1 MALYGSPSGMR
12 RYPAEERA
20 GMKHLNE
27 MTLEELW
34 QLFPIALSDH
44 RAEWADRF
52 ARERRRILSFLP
64 NDCRFP
70 CLISA
75 VRRYPGSKRRISS
88 IFWRKRRPRDLRKS
102 EMRLRQTAIPRCRRA
117 RDAFLL
123 TGDIPS
129 TALRKRSF
137 TFICAMRGITK
148 NCCFGII

>member
-1 MALYGSPSGMR
+1 M
-12 RYPAEERA
+12 
-20 GMKHLNE
+20 NE

-64 NDCRFP
+64 NDCP
-70 CLISA
+70 VSLSHI
-75 VRRYPGSKRRISS
+75 GS
-88 IFWRKRRPRDLRKS
+88 
-102 EMRLRQTAIPRCRRA
+102 TAIPGIKAKNIVDILAETAPARFEKV
-117 RDAFLL
+117 RDAIAANGYTAMSESAGRVSS